1 MVGADDHLQA
11 VFDSLKR
18 IFVKRTDMKNMFKGI
33 TLISCIIISDT
44 LLCSGWT
51 GLESQGGATW

>member
-1 MVGADDHLQA
+1 MLGADDHLQA

-18 IFVKRTDMKNMFKGI
+18 IFVKRTDMRNMFKGI
-33 TLISCIIISDT
+33 TLISCMIISDA

-51 GLESQGGATW
+51 GLESQGGVTW